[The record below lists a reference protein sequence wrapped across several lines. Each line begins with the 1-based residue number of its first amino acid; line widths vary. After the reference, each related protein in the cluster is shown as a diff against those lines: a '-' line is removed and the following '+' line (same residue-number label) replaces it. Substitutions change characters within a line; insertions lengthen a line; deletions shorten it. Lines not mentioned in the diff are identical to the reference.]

1 MKKFSKL
8 VAGAAVLGAA
18 AYGVYSYLNKLEE
31 DFDYE
36 ESDIE
41 LEPAGEEAAE
51 DAADDVTAVDEAAE
65 TFKQAANRAYTT
77 IQHGSKQAMDKV
89 KEAVGPKGEEVLS
102 EVGVAAKEMGKTVVE
117 SATKIREIL
126 QEKDEE
132 LPEEDAKELTDAAA
146 SLDEAD
152 ETVETVSFE
161 VPAQDAEASAKAPAE
176 ASDAEIKAQESA
188 VDGENPDKTSDA
200 DADADIEI
208 APEEH
213 YDSYVTLRSASTE
226 HKPEETVKVSD
237 LPEVEQ
243 FFNDEI

>member
-36 ESDIE
+36 ETDIE
-41 LEPAGEEAAE
+41 LEPAGEEE
-51 DAADDVTAVDEAAE
+51 DDDTQDDVTGVDDAAE

-102 EVGVAAKEMGKTVVE
+102 EVGLAAQAMGKTVAE
-117 SATKIREIL
+117 SATRIREIL
-126 QEKDEE
+126 QENEE
-132 LPEEDAKELTDAAA
+132 EFSEEET
-146 SLDEAD
+146 E
-152 ETVETVSFE
+152 ETVEAETCAEEAVSDEAVAEPETTTAEETVSAE
-161 VPAQDAEASAKAPAE
+161 TPAEDE
-176 ASDAEIKAQESA
+176 ASDAAKPQENVLA
-188 VDGENPDKTSDA
+188 DENADKTP
-200 DADADIEI
+200 DADIEI
-208 APEEH
+208 SPEEH
-213 YDSYVTLRSASTE
+213 YDSYVTLRSASAE
-226 HKPEETVKVSD
+226 HRPEETVKVSD

>member
-51 DAADDVTAVDEAAE
+51 DAEDNVTAADDAAE

-132 LPEEDAKELTDAAA
+132 LSEEAAKELTDAAA
-146 SLDEAD
+146 SSDETD
-152 ETVETVSFE
+152 ETVETVSFD
-161 VPAQDAEASAKAPAE
+161 VPAETAQTPVEAPAE
-176 ASDAEIKAQESA
+176 ASSAETKARES
-188 VDGENPDKTSDA
+188 VIDEVNPDKTSDT
-200 DADADIEI
+200 DADIEI

>member
-41 LEPAGEEAAE
+41 LEPAGEEAEEAAE
-51 DAADDVTAVDEAAE
+51 DDVTAVDDAAE

-132 LPEEDAKELTDAAA
+132 LSEENAEEAADA
-146 SLDEAD
+146 SVPSDEA
-152 ETVETVSFE
+152 VETVSFE
-161 VPAQDAEASAKAPAE
+161 VPAEAAGGVAEKTAEAEAPAE
-176 ASDAEIKAQESA
+176 AAAEAKAQESVIA
-188 VDGENPDKTSDA
+188 GEDPDKTP
-200 DADADIEI
+200 DADIEI
-208 APEEH
+208 TPEEH
-213 YDSYVTLRSASTE
+213 YDSYVTLRSASAE
-226 HKPEETVKVSD
+226 HKSEETVKVSD

>member
-36 ESDIE
+36 ETDIE
-41 LEPAGEEAAE
+41 LEPAGEEE
-51 DAADDVTAVDEAAE
+51 GDDTQDDVTGVDDAAE

-102 EVGVAAKEMGKTVVE
+102 EVGLAAQAMGKTVAE
-117 SATKIREIL
+117 SATRIREIL
-126 QEKDEE
+126 QENEE
-132 LPEEDAKELTDAAA
+132 EFSEE
-146 SLDEAD
+146 
-152 ETVETVSFE
+152 ETEETVSVE
-161 VPAQDAEASAKAPAE
+161 TPAEDE
-176 ASDAEIKAQESA
+176 ASDAAKPQENVLA
-188 VDGENPDKTSDA
+188 DENADKTP
-200 DADADIEI
+200 DADIEI
-208 APEEH
+208 SPEEH
-213 YDSYVTLRSASTE
+213 YDSYVTLRSASAE

>member
-41 LEPAGEEAAE
+41 LEPLSEEAAE

-132 LPEEDAKELTDAAA
+132 LPEEDAKELTDAVA
-146 SLDEAD
+146 SSDEAD

-161 VPAQDAEASAKAPAE
+161 VPAQDAETPAE

>member
-36 ESDIE
+36 ETDIE
-41 LEPAGEEAAE
+41 LEPAGEEE
-51 DAADDVTAVDEAAE
+51 DDDTQDDVTGVDDAAE

-102 EVGVAAKEMGKTVVE
+102 EVGLAAQAMGKTVAE
-117 SATKIREIL
+117 SATRIREIL
-126 QEKDEE
+126 QENEE
-132 LPEEDAKELTDAAA
+132 EFSEKET
-146 SLDEAD
+146 E
-152 ETVETVSFE
+152 ETVSVE
-161 VPAQDAEASAKAPAE
+161 TPAEDE
-176 ASDAEIKAQESA
+176 ASDAAKPQENVLA
-188 VDGENPDKTSDA
+188 DENADKTPDA
-200 DADADIEI
+200 NIEI
-208 APEEH
+208 SPEEH
-213 YDSYVTLRSASTE
+213 YDSYVTLRSASAE